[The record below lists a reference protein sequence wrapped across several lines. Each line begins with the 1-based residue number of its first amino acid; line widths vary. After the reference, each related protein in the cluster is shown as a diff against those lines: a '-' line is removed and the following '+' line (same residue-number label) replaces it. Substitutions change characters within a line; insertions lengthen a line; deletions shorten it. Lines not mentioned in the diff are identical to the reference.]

1 MELMT
6 IAPRHARPHRG
17 KVTSTDSAAIA
28 PMSLVES
35 ERTFR
40 SLFDDN
46 PQPMFV
52 LDLQSFRYL
61 SVNAA
66 ALSLY
71 GYTREEFLALEQ
83 SDLRVPGQA
92 AQLHEDRLALAHGTK
107 LHFRDT
113 QHRTRAGE
121 VIDVEINIKPLAFA
135 GRPAAIVVVS
145 DVTGRVRLQAEL
157 EYQALHD
164 VLTRLPNRALF
175 TDRLDHA
182 LARRRRD
189 GGLLAVL
196 FLDLDNFKTINDGL
210 GHSAGD
216 ELLRNVAQRL
226 SGELRARDTAA
237 RFGGDEFAVLLE
249 NIKDAAQVAQV
260 CDRIAS
266 ALRAGCHIRGT
277 LVSVQVS
284 IGVTYSGDASTSA
297 ELLRNADVAMY
308 GAKAHG
314 KACFRTYEPAMHER
328 VAQRLTMESDLRRAL
343 DEGGLRVHYQPVLA
357 LPSMRVVG
365 IEALV
370 RWQHPARGTIPP
382 ADFIPMAEAN
392 GLILP
397 LGRWVLEQACG
408 QVRTWQREID
418 GLADINAAIN
428 ISPRQLEDPAFVDDV
443 RRALATSG
451 LRPEKLVLEITESTM
466 MRDVVAAAT
475 RLGELSAL
483 GIRLAIDDFGTG
495 QSSLGQLRRFPV
507 HILKVDRSF
516 VETIGHDQVA
526 RDLLSAVVK
535 LGESLGLDVVAEGV
549 ETREQALV
557 VQSMGKL
564 YVQGYLYSRPLDA
577 EAMTAYLMT
586 RRRVQL
592 SQTEGVERPVASCEE
607 HLSRRD
613 GRRAEDQRAVL

>member
-1 MELMT
+1 
-6 IAPRHARPHRG
+6 
-17 KVTSTDSAAIA
+17 
-28 PMSLVES
+28 
-35 ERTFR
+35 
-40 SLFDDN
+40 
-46 PQPMFV
+46 
-52 LDLQSFRYL
+52 
-61 SVNAA
+61 
-66 ALSLY
+66 
-71 GYTREEFLALEQ
+71 
-83 SDLRVPGQA
+83 
-92 AQLHEDRLALAHGTK
+92 
-107 LHFRDT
+107 
-113 QHRTRAGE
+113 
-121 VIDVEINIKPLAFA
+121 
-135 GRPAAIVVVS
+135 
-145 DVTGRVRLQAEL
+145 
-157 EYQALHD
+157 
-164 VLTRLPNRALF
+164 
-175 TDRLDHA
+175 
-182 LARRRRD
+182 
-189 GGLLAVL
+189 
-196 FLDLDNFKTINDGL
+196 
-210 GHSAGD
+210 
-216 ELLRNVAQRL
+216 
-226 SGELRARDTAA
+226 
-237 RFGGDEFAVLLE
+237 
-249 NIKDAAQVAQV
+249 
-260 CDRIAS
+260 
-266 ALRAGCHIRGT
+266 
-277 LVSVQVS
+277 
-284 IGVTYSGDASTSA
+284 
-297 ELLRNADVAMY
+297 
-308 GAKAHG
+308 
-314 KACFRTYEPAMHER
+314 
-328 VAQRLTMESDLRRAL
+328 
-343 DEGGLRVHYQPVLA
+343 
-357 LPSMRVVG
+357 MRVVG
-365 IEALV
+365 IEAFV

-466 MRDVVAAAT
+466 MRDVAAAAT

-592 SQTEGVERPVASCEE
+592 SQTEGVERPVASCDE